1 MPDINGNSGDDTVE
15 VINDVGTL
23 NGNAAGTPID
33 NISTRPGDDTIT
45 VTDSTISGVV
55 QSVGGEDVIT
65 ISGSTVSEV
74 SAGSG
79 NDTVT
84 IQGSDIADIRLGS
97 GDDTLNFT
105 DTAVSGDIRG
115 NGGTD
120 SLNLPA
126 GTVVTDDNGTFTV
139 TLGETYTL
147 SSGTFE
153 LPSGSIVNYTTFENG
168 VGIPCFTRNTLI
180 ETTQGRC
187 CIQELRVGDLIPT
200 ATHGIQKIRWIGSR
214 RLEVSDLAGN
224 AKLHPVRITAGALGK
239 GLPKRD
245 LLVSRQHR
253 MQVSSVIAERMFGTT
268 DVLIPAIRLI
278 DLPGI
283 FVDTGVASVE
293 YFHLLFD
300 AHEVIFAEG
309 APTESLYTGPEALR
323 SIAPAAR
330 AEIFEIF
337 PELAELNYAPA
348 TSILIPERKAQ
359 KQLIRRHI
367 KNDKPILERF
377 REIDAVDV
385 SHR

>member
-15 VINDVGTL
+15 VVNDVGTL
-23 NGNAAGTPID
+23 NGAAAGTPID

-84 IQGSDIADIRLGS
+84 IQGSNIADIRLGS

-139 TLGETYTL
+139 TLGEAYTL

-187 CIQELRVGDLIPT
+187 CIQELRVGDLIPVSY
-200 ATHGIQKIRWIGSR
+200 TH
-214 RLEVSDLAGN
+214 L
-224 AKLHPVRITAGALGK
+224 T
-239 GLPKRD
+239 LPTIY
-245 LLVSRQHR
+245 
-253 MQVSSVIAERMFGTT
+253 SV
-268 DVLIPAIRLI
+268 
-278 DLPGI
+278 
-283 FVDTGVASVE
+283 
-293 YFHLLFD
+293 
-300 AHEVIFAEG
+300 
-309 APTESLYTGPEALR
+309 
-323 SIAPAAR
+323 
-330 AEIFEIF
+330 
-337 PELAELNYAPA
+337 
-348 TSILIPERKAQ
+348 
-359 KQLIRRHI
+359 
-367 KNDKPILERF
+367 
-377 REIDAVDV
+377 
-385 SHR
+385 